1 MLSEDKPTS
10 HIAGGSQTAR
20 QPGSSPCKLE
30 RVLVDW
36 SVSVRTKIERS
47 LTFQFAPHTCTWLA
61 IERSSF
67 SMAALA
73 RGGWMEVISGPKKIP
88 FKVQK
93 VQQVWLQTV
102 TLMSF
107 LFVFCLFDLG
117 YGCFGWLLKGA
128 CFLWQPWHVADEW
141 KDSFQGSES
150 PTGLT

>member
-1 MLSEDKPTS
+1 MLSEDRPAI

-20 QPGSSPCKLE
+20 KPGSSPCRLE

-67 SMAALA
+67 SMAAVA

-93 VQQVWLQTV
+93 VQQVWLYTAKINWFDSGTPLAALPF
-102 TLMSF
+102 TLSCEGS
-107 LFVFCLFDLG
+107 VIWN
-117 YGCFGWLLKGA
+117 YKKGTH
-128 CFLWQPWHVADEW
+128 FLWQLWHMGDGW
-141 KDSFQGSES
+141 K
-150 PTGLT
+150 PK